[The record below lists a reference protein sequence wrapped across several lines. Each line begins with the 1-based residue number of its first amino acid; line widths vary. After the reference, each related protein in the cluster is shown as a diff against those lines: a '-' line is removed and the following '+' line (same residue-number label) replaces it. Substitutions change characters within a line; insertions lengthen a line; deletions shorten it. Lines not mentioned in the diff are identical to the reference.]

1 LNLTKLMKDHQIQ
14 VRVRYS
20 ETDQMELFIME
31 ITSLILN
38 GKSEWLET
46 QGFRIKYGRKWHCAS
61 IVSMNI
67 IIKVSY
73 DDCYTVQF

>member
-1 LNLTKLMKDHQIQ
+1 MKDHQIQ

-38 GKSEWLET
+38 GKSEWPET

-61 IVSMNI
+61 IVSEYHL
-67 IIKVSY
+67 KVSY
-73 DDCYTVQF
+73 DDCYMVQF